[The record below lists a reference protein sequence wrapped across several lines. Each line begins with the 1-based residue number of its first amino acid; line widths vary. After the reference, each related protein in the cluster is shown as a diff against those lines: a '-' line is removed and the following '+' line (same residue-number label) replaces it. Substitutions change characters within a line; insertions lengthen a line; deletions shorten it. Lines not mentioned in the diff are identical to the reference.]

1 MIFLTKHPF
10 DVNKGKTRSAILIMA
25 SIWQSL
31 KVIIKIADILIIDF
45 FTKTIIDTINSFI
58 EVLNEPV
65 VWT

>member
-1 MIFLTKHPF
+1 
-10 DVNKGKTRSAILIMA
+10 MA